1 MKRALVILPLL
12 GACAPTISVRVLEP
26 AAVSVPPEVKTLAIV
41 DRSGAQGAGEQVMS
55 AIEGVLTGESVL
67 GDREAAKRAIDQ
79 FVMVVE
85 EGPRFEVVRPSL
97 TKDQLDSSVWDDEL
111 GWGKVRRICEA
122 SKADAL
128 VSLEAFDSDSDLA
141 INPQTLADGTVQF
154 NAQRDSYVLAAWR
167 VYYPKGKILLDDQ
180 RDRRYAQSWTGEG
193 ATKEAAIGAIPGASD
208 TIAGLGTTAGDAYA
222 RRISP
227 SFRWVGRYYYKK
239 GNDTLKRVGREF
251 EAQDYDGAG
260 ADLRKLVSDSSLDM
274 KTQGRAEFDMALY
287 YETMGDLDSALVW
300 AKKSAVDL
308 GNGKSRSY
316 VQVLSQRLADA
327 KLLEEQMK
335 LAPDAPPPVRA
346 GTTNT
351 TPPAGG
357 RAQPGTTDRPTTSRP
372 RPTSA
377 P

>member
-1 MKRALVILPLL
+1 MKRTLFLLPLL
-12 GACAPTISVRVLEP
+12 GACTPSISVRVLEP

-41 DRSGAQGAGEQVMS
+41 DRSAAQGAGEQVMS
-55 AIEGVLTGESVL
+55 AIEGVLTGESIL
-67 GDREAAKRAIDQ
+67 GDREGAKRAIDQ

-111 GWGKVRRICEA
+111 GWGKVRKICEM
-122 SKADAL
+122 SHADAL
-128 VSLEAFDSDSDLA
+128 VSLEAFDSDSNMI
-141 INPQTLADGTVQF
+141 INPSTLADGTVQF

-180 RDRRYAQSWTGEG
+180 RDRKYSQSWTGDG
-193 ATKEAAIGAIPGASD
+193 ATREAAIGAIPGAND
-208 TIAGLGTTAGDAYA
+208 TISGLGTDAGDAYA

-227 SFRWVGRYYYKK
+227 SFRWVGRSYYKK

-308 GNGKSRSY
+308 GNGKSRGY
-316 VQVLSQRLADA
+316 VQVLSQRIADA

-335 LAPDAPPPVRA
+335 IAPDAPPPVRA
-346 GTTNT
+346 GA
-351 TPPAGG
+351 TPATPQGG
-357 RAQPGTTDRPTTSRP
+357 RAQNGTTGTSTSRP

>member
-1 MKRALVILPLL
+1 
-12 GACAPTISVRVLEP
+12 
-26 AAVSVPPEVKTLAIV
+26 
-41 DRSGAQGAGEQVMS
+41 MS
-55 AIEGVLTGESVL
+55 AIEGVLTGEGIM
-67 GDREAAKRAIDQ
+67 GDREAAKRAIEQ

-97 TKDQLDSSVWDDEL
+97 TKEQLDSSVWDDEL

-128 VSLEAFDSDSDLA
+128 VSLEAFDSDSNMI
-141 INPQTLADGTVQF
+141 INPSTLADGTVQF

-167 VYYPKGKILLDDQ
+167 VYYPTGKILLDDQ
-180 RDRRYAQSWTGEG
+180 RDRKYAQSWTGEG
-193 ATKEAAIGAIPGASD
+193 ATKEAAIGSIPGASD
-208 TIAGLGTTAGDAYA
+208 TIASLGTSAGDAYA

-227 SFRWVGRYYYKK
+227 TFQWVGRYYYKK

-260 ADLRKLVSDSSLDM
+260 ADLRKLVSDSTLDM

-308 GNGKSRSY
+308 GNKKSRGY

-335 LAPDAPPPVRA
+335 IAPDAPPPTRA
-346 GTTNT
+346 GATNT

-357 RAQPGTTDRPTTSRP
+357 RAQDGTTDRPTTSRP